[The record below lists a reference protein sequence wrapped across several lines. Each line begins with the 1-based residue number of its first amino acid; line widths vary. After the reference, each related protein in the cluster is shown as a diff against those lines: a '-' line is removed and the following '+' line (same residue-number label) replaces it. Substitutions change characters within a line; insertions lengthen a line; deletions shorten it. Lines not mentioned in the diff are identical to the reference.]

1 MYLDS
6 KSQSLVKSKVF
17 ASKWRNSNE
26 KRKVAISS
34 TGKVKFSFSKK
45 ATKISRNLP
54 VDLNFAQGTSNQLKD
69 FIQFCG
75 LLRNAELQVSS
86 TGKATKI
93 CRNLLMEH
101 QINQKVSF
109 NFVAFLEKLNCSY
122 LQQEKDHHEGN
133 CNLIIVS
140 QPRKLS
146 LSTDKQRLTTIKIVG
161 YHLS

>member
-1 MYLDS
+1 MYLHKGQIIS
-6 KSQSLVKSKVF
+6 K
-17 ASKWRNSNE
+17 
-26 KRKVAISS
+26 
-34 TGKVKFSFSKK
+34 
-45 ATKISRNLP
+45 
-54 VDLNFAQGTSNQLKD
+54 
-69 FIQFCG
+69 G
-75 LLRNAELQVSS
+75 LLLSSNSPKKRTNKFVFTTTTNSFVHFLGEFEDTKKSFRNYLTFRKHQNNWKMSS
-86 TGKATKI
+86 
-93 CRNLLMEH
+93 
-101 QINQKVSF
+101 